1 MSSGVDPTTT
11 QSRSPG
17 ETRDYVKHVMS
28 NATYYAAMFTGQ
40 PQSLKQ
46 RLGEIAPQGHVR
58 TKLP

>member
-1 MSSGVDPTTT
+1 MLLNETIPFN
-11 QSRSPG
+11 

-28 NATYYAAMFTGQ
+28 NATYYAAIFTGQ